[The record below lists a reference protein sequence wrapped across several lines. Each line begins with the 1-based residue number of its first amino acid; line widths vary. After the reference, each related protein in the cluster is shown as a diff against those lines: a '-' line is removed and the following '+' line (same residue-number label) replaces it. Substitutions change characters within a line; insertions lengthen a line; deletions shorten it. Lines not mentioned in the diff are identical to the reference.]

1 MPSPVTKDDILD
13 ALRSNAETIAAY
25 FAGIPDPRL
34 FDGDPDHWSPA
45 HHLMHLARSSAM
57 VGRALRKGGLPVHP
71 TSRSRPYSEV
81 LGAAASSVAATPRA
95 KLLEMGRVVVLQPG
109 TTRSE
114 VLASFEHASA
124 DLRAV
129 AAEWSEDALD
139 RHALPHPLIGE
150 MTVREMLYF
159 TVFHERHH
167 LRLVRNRVEAAG
179 PA

>member
-1 MPSPVTKDDILD
+1 VPSPVTKADILA
-13 ALRSNAETIAAY
+13 ALQSNAETITGY
-25 FAGIPDPRL
+25 FAGIPDARL

-57 VGRALRKGGLPVHP
+57 VGRALRAGGLRAHP
-71 TSRSRPYSEV
+71 TSRSRPYGEV

-95 KLLEMGRVVVLQPG
+95 TLLEMGRVVVVEPG
-109 TTRSE
+109 TRRAD
-114 VLASFEHASA
+114 VIAAFERASA
-124 DLRAV
+124 ELRTV

-139 RHALPHPLIGE
+139 RHALQHPLIGE

-159 TVFHERHH
+159 TAFHERHH
-167 LRLVRNRVEAAG
+167 LRLVKNREEAAG